1 MSGQGGWRPD
11 VTSIVGI
18 ILAACGIV
26 GGLILEKGNV
36 RDIAQYTAAVIVL
49 GGTGGALMI
58 STPLHALVSSV
69 AHLRVVFFERTIK
82 PGEVIDQLIVFAT
95 KARKQGIVSLENDA
109 LQVAD
114 PFMRKALNLAVD
126 GTDLE
131 ELRSIMEQEIE
142 LHEAHSE
149 EAAKV
154 FDAAG
159 GYSPT
164 IGIIGA
170 VLGLI
175 QVMKNLSNISEVGH
189 GIAVAFVATIYGVAL
204 ANVFLL
210 PAGSKIRGRAAMER
224 RLREMV
230 LAGVISI
237 LEGSNPK
244 MIRNKLEA
252 YVGHSAS
259 KEQSLGPQRAA

>member
-1 MSGQGGWRPD
+1 
-11 VTSIVGI
+11 
-18 ILAACGIV
+18 
-26 GGLILEKGNV
+26 
-36 RDIAQYTAAVIVL
+36 
-49 GGTGGALMI
+49 
-58 STPLHALVSSV
+58 V
-69 AHLRVVFFERTIK
+69 AHLRVVFFERSVK
-82 PGEVIDQLIVFAT
+82 PGGVVDQLILFAT

-109 LQVAD
+109 LLVAD

-131 ELRSIMEQEIE
+131 ELRSIMELEIE
-142 LHEAHSE
+142 LHEAYSE
-149 EAAKV
+149 EAARV

-175 QVMKNLSNISEVGH
+175 QVMKNLDNIAEVGH

-204 ANVFLL
+204 ANIFLL

-230 LAGVISI
+230 LTGVISI

-244 MIRNKLEA
+244 MIRNKLEG
-252 YVGHSAS
+252 YLGNPAS
-259 KEQSLGPQRAA
+259 ENAPVPRLAA